1 MIFCRRISKRFGS
14 TTALDNVSFRVSSG
28 VCALLGPNGAGK
40 STLLKVLTGLL
51 APDAGEASVCGFD
64 VLKRP
69 IGLKRILGVMPEDLG
84 LIKSLTL
91 KEHFQLAGPVY
102 GLTSDETRERSD
114 SLLRIMALEA
124 AEDVLVDRC
133 SSGMRKKTAL
143 ALALLHNPRVLFLDE
158 PFEGVDPAS
167 LKTIQSLLAS
177 VARKGIIVILA
188 SHILSLVYQLAT
200 ELILIRRGRIVL
212 HSDIRAIA
220 VPLETAFLDLV
231 DAPASEEL
239 PWLQSQQF

>member
-1 MIFCRRISKRFGS
+1 
-14 TTALDNVSFRVSSG
+14 DNVSFRVSSG
-28 VCALLGPNGAGK
+28 VCALLGTNGAGK

-84 LIKSLTL
+84 LINSLTL

-102 GLTSDETRERSD
+102 GLTSDETRDRSG
-114 SLLRIMALEA
+114 SLLRIIGLEG
-124 AEDVLVDRC
+124 AEDVLADRC

-143 ALALLHNPRVLFLDE
+143 ALLHNPRVLLLDE
-158 PFEGVDPAS
+158 PFEGVDPVS
-167 LKTIQSLLAS
+167 LQTIRNLLAS
-177 VARKGIIVILA
+177 VARKGIVIILA
-188 SHILSLVYQLAT
+188 SHILSLVDQLAS
-200 ELILIRRGRIVL
+200 EIILIRHGRIVL

-239 PWLQSQQF
+239 PWLQWQQF